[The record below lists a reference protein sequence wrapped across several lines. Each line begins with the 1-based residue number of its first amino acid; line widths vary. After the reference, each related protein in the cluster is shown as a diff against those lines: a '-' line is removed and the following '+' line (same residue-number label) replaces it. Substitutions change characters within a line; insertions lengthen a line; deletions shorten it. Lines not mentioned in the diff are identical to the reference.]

1 MEGGVEGVELC
12 GVEVSGVG
20 KGGLAHGA
28 DEREGGVEHDGGFG
42 RLVDVLVGVADG
54 DGAYGCGGAAAH
66 ADDGQGQKGEEAQKG
81 DDETCRG
88 IFGIVFAGAVGVA
101 VEVDE
106 RQDEDNAYEDKIPVV
121 EEFDAED
128 AAEVAFVLEFG
139 EEGPRGA
146 AACVAGIDRV
156 DKVDD
161 KHEGIDH
168 DEEYLECQLVAFGSG
183 PAARQRHEDE
193 ENVEQVGVEDGG
205 GVEPQTARY
214 EAAKRQ
220 LAPAGGVEVPELH
233 HIHHTAEHVE
243 QIDEQQVVEQAEK
256 FHGEGFKIGNR

>member
-20 KGGLAHGA
+20 EGGLAHGA

-66 ADDGQGQKGEEAQKG
+66 ADDGQGQKGKEAQKG

-106 RQDEDNAYEDKIPVV
+106 RQDEGNAYEDKIPVV

-128 AAEVAFVLEFG
+128 AAQVAFVLEFG

-183 PAARQRHEDE
+183 PAAR
-193 ENVEQVGVEDGG
+193 
-205 GVEPQTARY
+205 
-214 EAAKRQ
+214 
-220 LAPAGGVEVPELH
+220 
-233 HIHHTAEHVE
+233 
-243 QIDEQQVVEQAEK
+243 
-256 FHGEGFKIGNR
+256 